1 MSVGGSDVADY
12 ANTYPGAAL
21 GVQANANDGWGND
34 VGGSEVIS
42 QFGVTPTD
50 YFIEL
55 EASSDYI
62 LMEDSGGIL
71 LEVA

>member
-1 MSVGGSDVADY
+1 MSVGGSDVANY

-21 GVQANANDGWGND
+21 GVQANAKDGWGND

-50 YFIEL
+50 YFFQL
-55 EASSDYI
+55 EDESGNVAMESSGA
-62 LMEDSGGIL
+62 LL
-71 LEVA
+71 LEIS